1 LTTGFPFD
9 KLILIADPGVVFV
22 QLTIYYTEDDL
33 YLIKQVEAKA
43 ERERRSK
50 SSVILSLIEEYF
62 ERNKRV
68 GEILVDLGKL
78 TEDRLQQALELQK
91 KEGGIRTLGEILLS
105 KRWVS
110 EHDLERALL
119 LQDKSRQKQKAAQ
132 VP

>member
-1 LTTGFPFD
+1 M
-9 KLILIADPGVVFV
+9 
-22 QLTIYYTEDDL
+22 QLTIYYTEEDL
-33 YLIKQVEAKA
+33 YLMKQVDAKA

-50 SSVILSLIEEYF
+50 SSVILSIIEEYF

-105 KRWVS
+105 KRWIS

>member
-1 LTTGFPFD
+1 M
-9 KLILIADPGVVFV
+9 
-22 QLTIYYTEDDL
+22 QLTIYYTEEDL
-33 YLIKQVEAKA
+33 YLMKQVNAKA

-50 SSVILSLIEEYF
+50 SSVILSIIEEYF

-78 TEDRLQQALELQK
+78 TEDKLQQVLELQK

-105 KRWVS
+105 KRWIS